1 MTEPGRYE
9 IPRHDDVKPP
19 ETSSF
24 AVENVGTSWFLNVSK
39 TGPPMRSREFE
50 PPVHPTVVNVV
61 NTTPDPSGPKITG
74 TMSQG
79 TAAQLMSIGPQD
91 RFISLNPQMTFFRK
105 AYRRHTN
112 FAVECFEENFTTD
125 SFVFGTTNVC
135 SLGKHG
141 DLLGNIS
148 LRVVLPNLGIAGGT
162 WVDAVGYV
170 LFTAIRMRIGET
182 VVQTH
187 ERLWYDIED
196 KLFLS
201 EGHIDGVNAMI
212 GRGVTLA
219 TDSSHEIYVPLKL
232 MCCDRNS
239 GRQQFVPSMSL
250 DHWTNVVIEIDAEN
264 LDKCVNLPT
273 GTSLPSINPDT
284 GTSVSST
291 SGYLLVD
298 NVYVDAIERRR
309 FSESPTTL
317 MFEAPM
323 DIDQVSYTTTT
334 EGTVPMSTVTID
346 MRELNM
352 PVRYFAIVVYPET
365 YETAFAYLDE
375 IRSGTFFIGADRQFS
390 IRSQPYFSYMQPYDH
405 FTRITSN
412 VAAYS
417 FALDAGGWQPNGCLN
432 FAALSSPTFKFT
444 LKDSGNSRPLKVK
457 LFASCINWVNFHDGK
472 CALGYDS

>member
-1 MTEPGRYE
+1 MTTTVE

-19 ETSSF
+19 GTSSL
-24 AVENVGTSWFLNVSK
+24 AIENVGASWFLDVSK
-39 TGPPMRSREFE
+39 TGPPLRSREFE
-50 PPVHPTVVNVV
+50 TPVHPTVINVV
-61 NTTPDPSGPKITG
+61 NTAPDPSGPKITG

-201 EGHIDGVNAMI
+201 EGHVDGVNALD
-212 GRGVTLA
+212 GFE
-219 TDSSHEIYVPLKL
+219 S
-232 MCCDRNS
+232 RNIRS
-239 GRQQFVPSMSL
+239 F
-250 DHWTNVVIEIDAEN
+250 EIDV
-264 LDKCVNLPT
+264 L
-273 GTSLPSINPDT
+273 
-284 GTSVSST
+284 
-291 SGYLLVD
+291 
-298 NVYVDAIERRR
+298 R
-309 FSESPTTL
+309 
-317 MFEAPM
+317 
-323 DIDQVSYTTTT
+323 
-334 EGTVPMSTVTID
+334 
-346 MRELNM
+346 
-352 PVRYFAIVVYPET
+352 
-365 YETAFAYLDE
+365 
-375 IRSGTFFIGADRQFS
+375 
-390 IRSQPYFSYMQPYDH
+390 
-405 FTRITSN
+405 
-412 VAAYS
+412 
-417 FALDAGGWQPNGCLN
+417 
-432 FAALSSPTFKFT
+432 
-444 LKDSGNSRPLKVK
+444 
-457 LFASCINWVNFHDGK
+457 
-472 CALGYDS
+472 